1 MLPNIKSSSKRK
13 SPPDGIH
20 SEAPQK
26 RAAIPRTTTMSDNDT
41 WKQVAEIAENAL
53 DNDDDTI
60 LMQVSAVMND
70 MGQVAMELLKTRAV
84 IWARKGKYEEEL
96 QDAWTMILLAPKNSV
111 GYICAGYRY
120 INQGFQEQAINVFS
134 KGLEKV
140 PKTDVQYG
148 LLIKGKEEAKTR
160 QDHRF
165 DILGCLPYDIAC
177 SIIDKYF
184 SQDQLVQY
192 SRICS
197 TWRSLITNYPKVWS
211 RIPQQFSMS
220 KNVPL
225 AYKLLPSIGQHI
237 QELLLRNDTKVT
249 KYLGLIRIYNLINLT
264 SLRILSPCK
273 WLLKYR
279 WGRCRE

>member
-1 MLPNIKSSSKRK
+1 MDPKIGRVRSRPGQLTTILVSVQTTLRNMLPNIKSSSKRK

-70 MGQVAMELLKTRAV
+70 MGQVAMELLKT
-84 IWARKGKYEEEL
+84 
-96 QDAWTMILLAPKNSV
+96 
-111 GYICAGYRY
+111 
-120 INQGFQEQAINVFS
+120 
-134 KGLEKV
+134 
-140 PKTDVQYG
+140 DVQYDS
-148 LLIKGKEEAKTR
+148 LIKGKEEAKTR

-197 TWRSLITNYPKVWS
+197 TWRSLIINYPKV
-211 RIPQQFSMS
+211 
-220 KNVPL
+220 
-225 AYKLLPSIGQHI
+225 
-237 QELLLRNDTKVT
+237 
-249 KYLGLIRIYNLINLT
+249 
-264 SLRILSPCK
+264 
-273 WLLKYR
+273 
-279 WGRCRE
+279 